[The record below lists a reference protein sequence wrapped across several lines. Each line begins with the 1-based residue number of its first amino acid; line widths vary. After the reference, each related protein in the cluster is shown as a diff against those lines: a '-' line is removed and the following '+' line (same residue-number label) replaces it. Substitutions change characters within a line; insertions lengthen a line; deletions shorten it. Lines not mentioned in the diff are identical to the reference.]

1 MMRYSKNEKMLTPEE
16 NKSLKNFRVAVIG
29 CGGLGGYCI
38 EMLARLG
45 IGSIVCVDG
54 DVFDESNL
62 NRQLLSEEALIGHPK
77 ARTAKNHICKI
88 NSNVQV
94 KAFDE
99 MLTETNYQE
108 IITKC
113 DVVVDAVDSIET
125 KLFLQNICEKLNL
138 PLIHGAIGGWYG
150 QVSTILPGDKTLD
163 MIYKNKKSI
172 EKELG
177 NPSFTPGTIASIQ
190 VAEVLKVL
198 LNKGDILTKKLLFI
212 DLLNHDYE
220 VLEF

>member
-1 MMRYSKNEKMLTPEE
+1 MMRYSKNENMLTPEE

-62 NRQLLSEEALIGHPK
+62 NRQLLSEEALIGYPK
-77 ARTAKNHICKI
+77 AKAAEKHIYRI
-88 NSNVQV
+88 NSNVQMT
-94 KAFDE
+94 AFDM
-99 MLTETNYQE
+99 MLTEENYKK
-108 IITKC
+108 ILAKC
-113 DVVVDAVDSIET
+113 DVVVDAVDSIDT
-125 KLFLQNICEKLNL
+125 KLFLQDICEKLDL

-150 QVSTILPGDKTLD
+150 QVSTIMPGDRTLD
-163 MIYKNKKSI
+163 LVYKNKKSI

-177 NPSFTPGTIASIQ
+177 NPSFTPGTIASMQ
-190 VAEVLKVL
+190 LAEVLKVL
-198 LNKGDILTKKLLFI
+198 LNKGEILTKKLLFI

>member
-1 MMRYSKNEKMLTPEE
+1 MRYSRNEKMLTPEE
-16 NKSLKNFRVAVIG
+16 NKSLKNFKVAVIG

-54 DVFDESNL
+54 DAFDESNL
-62 NRQLLSEEALIGHPK
+62 NRQLFSEEALIGHSK
-77 ARTAKNHICKI
+77 ARTAEMRIGRI
-88 NSNVQV
+88 NSEIRV
-94 KAFDE
+94 KAYGV
-99 MLTETNYQE
+99 MLTETNYQQM
-108 IITKC
+108 ITTC

-150 QVSTILPGDKTLD
+150 QVSTILPGDRTLD
-163 MIYKNKKSI
+163 MIYKNKRSI

-198 LNKGDILTKKLLFI
+198 LNKGDILIKKLLFI

>member
-62 NRQLLSEEALIGHPK
+62 NRQLLSEEALIGHSK
-77 ARTAKNHICKI
+77 AGTAKKHVAKI
-88 NSNVQV
+88 NSKVQV
-94 KAFDE
+94 MAFDE
-99 MLTETNYQE
+99 MLTEKNYQR
-108 IITKC
+108 IIERC
-113 DVVVDAVDSIET
+113 DVLVDAVDSIDT

-138 PLIHGAIGGWYG
+138 PLVHGAIGGWYG
-150 QVSTILPGDKTLD
+150 QVSTVLPGDRTLD
-163 MIYKNKKSI
+163 LVYKNKKSI

>member
-62 NRQLLSEEALIGHPK
+62 NRQLLSEEALIGHSK
-77 ARTAKNHICKI
+77 ARTAKRHVYKI
-88 NSNVQV
+88 NSNIQV
-94 KAFDE
+94 TVFDE
-99 MLTETNYQE
+99 MLTEKNYQE
-108 IITKC
+108 ILMTC

-125 KLFLQNICEKLNL
+125 KLFLQNICEQLNL

-212 DLLNHDYE
+212 DLLNQDYE
-220 VLEF
+220 VIEF